1 MKKQLIDAVK
11 ATNSSKIEY
20 LRNSYLSKQ
29 SFLNIVDMN
38 SRLSEKS
45 LDADPNHR
53 TVSMLQEKPEQ
64 QQLEADDA
72 PLRILQTNMEKVSP
86 FDCK

>member
-1 MKKQLIDAVK
+1 MKKQLLDAVK
-11 ATNSSKIEY
+11 ARNSSKIDY

-45 LDADPNHR
+45 LDAEPNHR
-53 TVSMLQEKPEQ
+53 TVSMLQEQPEQ
-64 QQLEADDA
+64 QPLKADDA
-72 PLRILQTNMEKVSP
+72 PLRILQTNMERVSP
-86 FDCK
+86 LDCQ

>member
-1 MKKQLIDAVK
+1 MNTQLIDAVK
-11 ATNSSKIEY
+11 ATNASKIEY
-20 LRNSYLSKQ
+20 RRNSYLPKQ

-45 LDADPNHR
+45 LDAEPNYR
-53 TVSMLQEKPEQ
+53 TVSMLQEQPEQ
-64 QQLEADDA
+64 QQLKADDA

-86 FDCK
+86 LDC